1 MFCKLAKS
9 FSTNEIVEKKE
20 KKQQSDTAGGG
31 AEAKKTPIYLNVY
44 DISPINKYLYWF
56 GLGIYHSGIQGN
68 NFDHFSALLASFP
81 FSLFYFFYFF
91 FHNCTMLFNLKYNL
105 LFKPPLKYKLKLE
118 VASVCFVMLYALGTH
133 I

>member
-9 FSTNEIVEKKE
+9 FSTNEVVEKKE
-20 KKQQSDTAGGG
+20 KKQSESAGGG
-31 AEAKKTPIYLNVY
+31 EEEKKTPIYLNVY

-68 NFDHFSALLASFP
+68 NSTISQLLLLPFILFSISCICFIP
-81 FSLFYFFYFF
+81 MSIN
-91 FHNCTMLFNLKYNL
+91 HNYRW
-105 LFKPPLKYKLKLE
+105 
-118 VASVCFVMLYALGTH
+118 S